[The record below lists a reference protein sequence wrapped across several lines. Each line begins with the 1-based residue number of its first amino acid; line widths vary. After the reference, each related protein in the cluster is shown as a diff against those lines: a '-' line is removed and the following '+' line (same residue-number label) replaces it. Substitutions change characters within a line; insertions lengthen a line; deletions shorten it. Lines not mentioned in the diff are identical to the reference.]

1 MKEDKKSYFSSPSTE
16 SFSREKVNDPYFS
29 PKESSI
35 KIIDFGAATREH
47 EKHSE
52 IINTRQYRAPEVIL
66 GSSIWDEK
74 SDIWGLAC
82 IFAELYTGEL
92 LFQTHENK
100 LHICQLE
107 KISGILLYLFI

>member
-1 MKEDKKSYFSSPSTE
+1 MDT
-16 SFSREKVNDPYFS
+16 
-29 PKESSI
+29 SI

-82 IFAELYTGEL
+82 IFSELYTGEL
-92 LFQTHENK
+92 LFQTHDNK

-107 KISGILLYLFI
+107 KISGPIPFYMADNAKKEFRRFLDNINEPLNVNFLNKVF

>member
-1 MKEDKKSYFSSPSTE
+1 MKEEKNTFFSSPSTD
-16 SFSREKVNDPYFS
+16 SYSREKINDPYS
-29 PKESSI
+29 YPKETSI
-35 KIIDFGAATREH
+35 KIIDFGAATREY

-66 GSSIWDEK
+66 GSSVWDEK

-107 KISGILLYLFI
+107 KISGKYYFLSF